1 MGDNELL
8 LDEDSEVDPLTLR
21 LADPV
26 MQLEDVG
33 DSDED
38 AAGELEGDTDAL
50 GETESVWVTVEE
62 NILLLDEDSEG
73 DSLLLGLTDPVMQL
87 EDVGDADEDAAG
99 ELEGDTDAL

>member
-33 DSDED
+33 DTVE
-38 AAGELEGDTDAL
+38 DAL
-50 GETESVWVTVEE
+50 GVIDVDP
-62 NILLLDEDSEG
+62 NALLERW
-73 DSLLLGLTDPVMQL
+73 PV
-87 EDVGDADEDAAG
+87 
-99 ELEGDTDAL
+99 

>member
-1 MGDNELL
+1 VGDNELL

-50 GETESVWVTVEE
+50 GETESV
-62 NILLLDEDSEG
+62 
-73 DSLLLGLTDPVMQL
+73 
-87 EDVGDADEDAAG
+87 
-99 ELEGDTDAL
+99 